1 MNMHLPLLRDITAAT
16 KALRGGAGLTQVA
29 AMLQNALKGGLPPQ
43 AGTASEG
50 LVIDGEIVGETTGD
64 TTESPAA
71 GRFLARP
78 YRGTGGQRSYKLY
91 IPASYHGQPVP
102 LVVMLHGCTQSADDF
117 AAGTRMNDAAETTP
131 CLVAYPEQLSSA
143 NQQRCWNWFN
153 GADQKRGTGEPALIA
168 GITRAIMQEYRIDP
182 ARVYVA
188 GLSAGGAAAAIMGAT
203 YPELYAAIGVHSG
216 LPYGAASD
224 MPSAF
229 AAMRSAH
236 PASKP
241 LPAATSLPAIVF
253 HGSRD
258 TTVHPGNAD
267 VVVSQSAAARDLRV
281 STEDG
286 RVPQGHAWR
295 RATYT
300 GADGRSVLEQ
310 WTIRGAGHA
319 WSGGSAAG
327 SYTDPKGPDATA
339 EMLRFFME
347 HPRHPSS

>member
-1 MNMHLPLLRDITAAT
+1 MNMNLPLLRDITAAT

-29 AMLQNALKGGLPPQ
+29 SMLQNALKGGLSPQ
-43 AGTASEG
+43 SGTASEG
-50 LVIDGEIVGETTGD
+50 LVIDGEIVGETTGKTD
-64 TTESPAA
+64 RTPAA
-71 GRFLARP
+71 GRFLTRSHRGPGGHRP
-78 YRGTGGQRSYKLY
+78 YKLY

-102 LVVMLHGCTQSADDF
+102 LVVMLHGCTQSPDDF
-117 AAGTRMNDAAETTP
+117 AAGTRMNEAAETTP
-131 CLVAYPEQLSSA
+131 CLVAYPEQLTSA

-153 GADQKRGTGEPALIA
+153 NADQKRGTGEPALIA
-168 GITRAIMQEYRIDP
+168 GITRAIMQEYCIDP

-229 AAMRSAH
+229 AAMRSAN

-258 TTVHPGNAD
+258 TTVHPGNAN
-267 VVVSQSAAARDLRV
+267 VVISQSAAARDLRI
-281 STEDG
+281 TTQDG
-286 RVPQGHAWR
+286 RVPHGHTWR
-295 RATYT
+295 RTT
-300 GADGRSVLEQ
+300 HTTADGHPVLEQ
-310 WTIRGAGHA
+310 WTVRGAGHA
-319 WSGGSAAG
+319 WSGGNAAG

-347 HPRHPSS
+347 HPRRPK